1 MNRVLRNLA
10 YGVAA
15 GPALFL
21 PFAYFVAVGWL
32 CVYALPAAYQGEET
46 PESGERFLSIV
57 RNGFYAFV
65 VQWPLYFGWV
75 LVTRRLTR
83 RLKLLWGGV
92 MVVFSLFA
100 VPWFLWSMWRRTERI
115 ELLRFI
121 RRHSVRHYFAKGIG
135 NELPRPAF
143 HLDLPAAYRGVR
155 FRGPAYDLP
164 PEFCV
169 VTAWNPDGVVV
180 SNEENE
186 EADAH
191 LRSELERLNFEH
203 FPVTG
208 GDPGFSHAEPG
219 HGIVCGRAEALLL
232 ARRFRQLAFFQVI
245 AGRVY
250 LVSVAEPHVPGELV
264 GRWRDLVE
272 GGEPDA
278 AAPALT

>member
-1 MNRVLRNLA
+1 
-10 YGVAA
+10 
-15 GPALFL
+15 
-21 PFAYFVAVGWL
+21 
-32 CVYALPAAYQGEET
+32 
-46 PESGERFLSIV
+46 
-57 RNGFYAFV
+57 
-65 VQWPLYFGWV
+65 
-75 LVTRRLTR
+75 
-83 RLKLLWGGV
+83 

-191 LRSELERLNFEH
+191 LRSELARLDFEH

-208 GDPGFSHAEPG
+208 GDRGFSHAEPG